1 MKKSFAALKEDFTI
15 IRQGLRLVKI
25 FLGKNYFSLNL
36 TVKILR
42 ALSPYIT
49 IYCTGLI
56 ITALTQKRDFGD
68 ILLYVLAATVST
80 LVIDVIIRTVNRKA
94 LIMLNSCWEKH
105 SALLSRKA
113 LELDF
118 SKAESSSVQEL
129 RGKIEENANNGNGLT
144 WVAECVAEMIACLIS
159 VFVAVFMIS
168 GMVVSRSSQPLSGFL
183 LFVDSPLFAAALIA
197 ATVIVIILSVKYH
210 GLSEKKQF
218 NIFNRMVK
226 YNPILEYYNRK
237 YLNENESGKD
247 VRIFNERG
255 LINEELTEKIYKP
268 VKKMRTDVFKVWISI
283 GQISTIGA
291 NLLGG
296 AVYIFVGLKAVIGA
310 FGAGKVVEYYG
321 AITKLISACTDI
333 AGNFGYLRANNAQL
347 KQEIE
352 YLALKSDMVNGS
364 RGIGDVDTEN
374 AVFEFHGVFFSY
386 PETDTLILN
395 DLNMTIRGGER
406 LAVVGMNGS
415 GKSTMIKL
423 LCRLYDPTKGK
434 ITLNGI
440 DIREFDYKEYL
451 KLFSIV
457 FQDFKLLAFPV
468 GENVACSESYD
479 EDRVWSCL
487 EMAGI
492 KDRVEEFP
500 KKLGQSLYKLY
511 EKDGIDL
518 SGGEEQKIAI
528 ARALYKDAP
537 FVILDE
543 PTAALDPIAE
553 SEIYSRFNDII
564 GNKTAVYISHRL
576 SSCRFCSRIVVFDG
590 GRIIEEGTHDRL
602 LADKNEKYSRLW
614 NAQARYYERENEK
627 TAEATA

>member
-1 MKKSFAALKEDFTI
+1 MKKFFSDLKEDFEI
-15 IRQGLRLVKI
+15 IRQGLKLVKI
-25 FLGKNYFSLNL
+25 YLGKNYFSLNL
-36 TVKILR
+36 IVKILR
-42 ALSPYIT
+42 AVSPYIT

-56 ITALTQKRDFGD
+56 ITALTQKQSFEQ
-68 ILLYVLAATVST
+68 ILVYVLVATIST
-80 LVIDVIIRTVNRKA
+80 LIIDVIIRTVNRKA

-105 SALLSRKA
+105 AALLSRKA
-113 LELDF
+113 LELDYA
-118 SKAESSSVQEL
+118 KAESSSVQEL

-144 WVAECVAEMIACLIS
+144 WVAECVAEMIAC
-159 VFVAVFMIS
+159 VFSIIVAIVLIS
-168 GMVVSRSSQPLSGFL
+168 GMVFSRSQTPLSGFMA
-183 LFVDSPLFAAALIA
+183 FVDSPLFAVSLIA
-197 ATVIVIILSVKYH
+197 FSVVVIAVSVRYH

-218 NIFNRMVK
+218 NIFNRAVK
-226 YNPILEYYNRK
+226 FNPILEYYNQK

-247 VRIFNERG
+247 VRIFNVKG
-255 LINEELTEKIYKP
+255 LINEEIEEKIHNP
-268 VKKMRTDVFKVWISI
+268 ISKMRKEVFRVWSTI
-283 GQISTIGA
+283 GQISTVSA

-296 AVYIFVGLKAVIGA
+296 LVYIFVGLKALAGA

-333 AGNFGYLRANNAQL
+333 AGNAGYLRANNAQL

-352 YLALKSDMVNGS
+352 YLNLVSDMENGT
-364 RGIGDVDTEN
+364 RTVEDIDPEN
-374 AVFEFHGVFFSY
+374 AVFEFHNVSFAY
-386 PETDTLILN
+386 PETEPMILKN
-395 DLNMTIRGGER
+395 FSMKIESGER

-423 LCRLYDPTKGK
+423 LCRLYDPTEGS

-440 DIREFDYKEYL
+440 DIREFDYAEYL
-451 KLFSIV
+451 KLFAIV

-468 GENVACSESYD
+468 GENVACSDEYD
-479 EDRVWSCL
+479 EERVWQCL
-487 EMAGI
+487 EMAGV

-500 KKLGQSLYKLY
+500 KKLRQSIYKLY

-553 SEIYSRFNDII
+553 SEIYSRFNDIA
-564 GNKTAVYISHRL
+564 GNKTTVYISHRL
-576 SSCRFCSRIVVFDG
+576 SSCRFCSRIIVFDNG
-590 GRIIEEGTHDRL
+590 SVIQEGTHEEL
-602 LADKNEKYSRLW
+602 LENPNGKYSELW
-614 NAQARYYERENEK
+614 NAQAQYYAENKEG
-627 TAEATA
+627 E

>member
-1 MKKSFAALKEDFTI
+1 MKKIISGLKEDINI
-15 IRQGLRLVKI
+15 IKQGLELVKI
-25 FLGKNYFSLNL
+25 YLGKNYFSLNL
-36 TVKILR
+36 IVKILR
-42 ALSPYIT
+42 AVSPYIT

-56 ITALTQKRDFGD
+56 ITALTQKSSFSQ
-68 ILLYVLAATVST
+68 ILKYVLVATVST
-80 LVIDVIIRTVNRKA
+80 LVIDIAIRTINRKA

-118 SKAESSSVQEL
+118 AKAESSSVQEL

-144 WVAECVAEMIACLIS
+144 WVAECVAEMIACIIS
-159 VFVAVFMIS
+159 VIVAVFMIS
-168 GMVVSRSSQPLSGFL
+168 GMVVSRSSVPLSGFAAL
-183 LFVDSPLFAAALIA
+183 VDSPLFAVLLVIFS
-197 ATVIVIILSVKYH
+197 VIVITLSVKYH

-226 YNPILEYYNRK
+226 FNPLLEYYNQK

-247 VRIFNERG
+247 VRIFNVQG
-255 LINEELTEKIYKP
+255 LIEEEISEKIHKP
-268 VKKMRTDVFKVWISI
+268 IAKMRNDVFKVWATI
-283 GQISTIGA
+283 GQISSISA

-296 AVYIFVGLKAVIGA
+296 LVYIFVGLKALLGA

-321 AITKLISACTDI
+321 AITKLIAACTDI
-333 AGNFGYLRANNAQL
+333 AGNWGYLHANNEQL

-352 YLALKSDMVNGS
+352 YLNLTSDMENGWRKIDETDMES
-364 RGIGDVDTEN
+364 F
-374 AVFEFHGVFFSY
+374 VFEFHNVSFSY
-386 PETDTLILN
+386 PETKPLILKN
-395 DLNMTIRGGER
+395 FNMKIKSGEH

-423 LCRLYDPTKGK
+423 LCRLYDPTEGK

-440 DIREFDYKEYL
+440 DIREFDYAEYL
-451 KLFSIV
+451 KFFAIV
-457 FQDFKLLAFPV
+457 FQDFKLLAFPI
-468 GENVACSESYD
+468 GENVACSEEYD
-479 EDRVWSCL
+479 EEKVWRCL

-492 KDRVEEFP
+492 KDTVEKFP
-500 KKLGQSLYKLY
+500 KKLNQAIYKLY

-553 SEIYSRFNDII
+553 SDIYSKFDEIA
-564 GNKTAVYISHRL
+564 GNKTAIYISHRL
-576 SSCRFCSRIVVFDG
+576 SSCRFCSRIAVFHEG
-590 GRIIEEGTHDRL
+590 EIIQEGTHEEL
-602 LADKNEKYSRLW
+602 LSCEDGKYSILW
-614 NAQARYYERENEK
+614 NAQAKYYTKNE
-627 TAEATA
+627 E

>member
-1 MKKSFAALKEDFTI
+1 MKKAFIQLKEDCEI
-15 IRQGLRLVKI
+15 IRQGLKLVKI

-36 TVKILR
+36 IVKMLR
-42 ALSPYIT
+42 AVSPYIS

-56 ITALTQKRDFGD
+56 ITALTEKQNFEH
-68 ILLYVLAATVST
+68 ILKYVLFATVSILIT
-80 LVIDVIIRTVNRKA
+80 DIIIRTVNRKA

-113 LELDF
+113 LELDYA
-118 SKAESSSVQEL
+118 KAESSSVQQL

-144 WVAECVAEMIACLIS
+144 WVAECVAEIIS
-159 VFVAVFMIS
+159 CIFSVIVAIVMIS
-168 GMVVSRSSQPLSGFL
+168 GMVFSKSDTPQTGIMAIVN
-183 LFVDSPLFAAALIA
+183 SPLFAIGLVAFSAVMIA
-197 ATVIVIILSVKYH
+197 LSVRFH
-210 GLSEKKQF
+210 SLSEKKQF
-218 NIFNRMVK
+218 NIFNSAVK
-226 YNPILEYYNRK
+226 FNPVLEYYNQK

-247 VRIFNERG
+247 VRIFNVKG
-255 LINEELTEKIYKP
+255 LINEEIEEKIYKP
-268 VKKMRTDVFKVWISI
+268 TAVMRNDVFKVW
-283 GQISTIGA
+283 STIGQVSTVST

-296 AVYIFVGLKAVIGA
+296 LVYIFVGLKALSGA

-333 AGNFGYLRANNAQL
+333 AGNAGYLRANNVQL

-352 YLALKSDMVNGS
+352 YLALASDMENGTKT
-364 RGIGDVDTEN
+364 IEN
-374 AVFEFHGVFFSY
+374 IDPQNCIFEFHNVSFAY
-386 PETDTLILN
+386 PETDELILN
-395 DLNMTIRGGER
+395 SFNMTIKSGEH

-440 DIREFDYKEYL
+440 DIKEFDYSEYL

-457 FQDFKLLAFPV
+457 FQDFRLLAFPV
-468 GENVACSESYD
+468 GENIACSQEYD
-479 EDRVWSCL
+479 EEKVWKCL

-492 KDRVEEFP
+492 RERVEEFP
-500 KKLGQSLYKLY
+500 KKLKQSIYKLY

-553 SEIYSRFNDII
+553 SDIYSRFNDIA

-576 SSCRFCSRIVVFDG
+576 SSCRFCSRIVVFDKG
-590 GRIIEEGTHDRL
+590 TIIQEGTHEEL
-602 LADKNEKYSRLW
+602 LSQTDGLYTKLW
-614 NAQARYYERENEK
+614 NAQAQYYS
-627 TAEATA
+627 A

>member
-1 MKKSFAALKEDFTI
+1 MKKIISGLKEDINI
-15 IRQGLRLVKI
+15 IKQGLELVKI
-25 FLGKNYFSLNL
+25 YLGKNYFSLNL
-36 TVKILR
+36 IVKILR
-42 ALSPYIT
+42 AVSPYIT

-56 ITALTQKRDFGD
+56 ITALTQKSSFSQ
-68 ILLYVLAATVST
+68 ILKYVLVATVST
-80 LVIDVIIRTVNRKA
+80 LVIDIAIRTINRKA

-118 SKAESSSVQEL
+118 AKAESSSVQEL

-144 WVAECVAEMIACLIS
+144 WVAECVAEMIACIIS
-159 VFVAVFMIS
+159 VIVAVFMIS
-168 GMVVSRSSQPLSGFL
+168 GMVVSRSSVPLTGFAAL
-183 LFVDSPLFAAALIA
+183 VDSPLFAVLLVIFS
-197 ATVIVIILSVKYH
+197 VIVITLSVKYH

-226 YNPILEYYNRK
+226 FNPLLEYYNQK

-247 VRIFNERG
+247 VRIFNVQG
-255 LINEELTEKIYKP
+255 LIEEEISEKIHKP
-268 VKKMRTDVFKVWISI
+268 IAKMRNDVFKVWATI
-283 GQISTIGA
+283 GQISSISA

-296 AVYIFVGLKAVIGA
+296 LVYIFVGLKALLGA

-321 AITKLISACTDI
+321 AITKLIAACTDI
-333 AGNFGYLRANNAQL
+333 AGNWGYLHANNEQL

-352 YLALKSDMVNGS
+352 YLNLTSDMENGWRKIDETDMES
-364 RGIGDVDTEN
+364 F
-374 AVFEFHGVFFSY
+374 VFEFHNVSFSY
-386 PETDTLILN
+386 PETKPLILKN
-395 DLNMTIRGGER
+395 FNMKIKSGEH

-423 LCRLYDPTKGK
+423 LCRLYDPTEGK

-440 DIREFDYKEYL
+440 DIREFDYAEYL
-451 KLFSIV
+451 KFFAIV
-457 FQDFKLLAFPV
+457 FQDFKLLAFPI
-468 GENVACSESYD
+468 GENVACSEEYD
-479 EDRVWSCL
+479 EEKVWRCL

-492 KDRVEEFP
+492 KDTVEKFP
-500 KKLGQSLYKLY
+500 KKLNQAIYKLY

-553 SEIYSRFNDII
+553 SDIYSKFDEIA
-564 GNKTAVYISHRL
+564 GNKTAIYISHRL
-576 SSCRFCSRIVVFDG
+576 SSCRFCSRIAVFHEG
-590 GRIIEEGTHDRL
+590 EIIQEGTHEEL
-602 LADKNEKYSRLW
+602 LSCEDGKYSILW
-614 NAQARYYERENEK
+614 NAQAKYYTKNE
-627 TAEATA
+627 E

>member
-1 MKKSFAALKEDFTI
+1 MKKHLRELKDDFFI
-15 IRQGLRLVKI
+15 IKEGLKLVKI
-25 FLGKNYFSLNL
+25 YLGKNYFSLNL
-36 TVKILR
+36 IVKILR
-42 ALSPYIT
+42 AVSPYIT

-56 ITALTQKRDFGD
+56 ITALAEKRELKE
-68 ILLYVLAATVST
+68 ILLYVLIATLSG
-80 LVIDVIIRTVNRKA
+80 LIIDIIIRTVNRKA

-118 SKAESSSVQEL
+118 AKAESSSVQEL

-159 VFVAVFMIS
+159 VAVAIVMIS
-168 GMVVSRSSQPLSGFL
+168 GMVISRADGALTGFMA
-183 LFVDSPLFAAALIA
+183 FVNSPLLAVCLVILTFVGIA
-197 ATVIVIILSVKYH
+197 VSVKYH
-210 GLSEKKQF
+210 GQSEKKQF
-218 NIFNRMVK
+218 NIFNRVVK
-226 YNPILEYYNRK
+226 FNPVLEYYNQK

-247 VRIFNERG
+247 VRIFDEKG
-255 LINEELTEKIYKP
+255 LIEEEIREKIYKP
-268 VKKMRTDVFKVWISI
+268 TEKMRNDVFKVWSGM
-283 GQISTIGA
+283 GQISTVIT

-296 AVYIFVGLKAVIGA
+296 AVYVFVGLKALAGA

-333 AGNFGYLRANNAQL
+333 AGNAGYLRANNGQL
-347 KQEIE
+347 KQELE
-352 YLALKSDMVNGS
+352 YLSLASDMVSGD
-364 RGIGDVDTEN
+364 RTVDGIDPDSC
-374 AVFEFHGVFFSY
+374 VFEFHNVSFAY
-386 PETDTLILN
+386 PETEPLVLRDFSMKICS
-395 DLNMTIRGGER
+395 GER

-423 LCRLYDPTKGK
+423 LCRLYDPTEGK

-440 DIREFDYKEYL
+440 DIREFNYSEYL
-451 KLFSIV
+451 KLFAIV

-468 GENVACSESYD
+468 GENIACSESYD
-479 EDRVWSCL
+479 EEKVWKCL
-487 EMAGI
+487 QMAGI
-492 KDRVEEFP
+492 KERVEQFP
-500 KKLGQSLYKLY
+500 KKLDTAIYKLY

-553 SEIYSRFNDII
+553 SEIYSGFNDII
-564 GNKTAVYISHRL
+564 GNKTAVFISHRL
-576 SSCRFCSRIVVFDG
+576 SSCRFCTRIAVFHKG
-590 GRIIEEGTHDRL
+590 CIVEEGTHEEL
-602 LADKNEKYSRLW
+602 LLIPDGKYRELW
-614 NAQARYYERENEK
+614 NAQAQYYKENDIRLS
-627 TAEATA
+627 AV

>member
-1 MKKSFAALKEDFTI
+1 MKKIISGLKEDINI
-15 IRQGLRLVKI
+15 IKQGLELVKI
-25 FLGKNYFSLNL
+25 YLGKNYFSLNL
-36 TVKILR
+36 IVKILR
-42 ALSPYIT
+42 AVSPYIT

-56 ITALTQKRDFGD
+56 ITALTQKSSFSQ
-68 ILLYVLAATVST
+68 ILKYVLVATVST
-80 LVIDVIIRTVNRKA
+80 LVIDIAIRTINRKA

-118 SKAESSSVQEL
+118 AKAESSSVQEL

-144 WVAECVAEMIACLIS
+144 WVAECVAEMIACIIS
-159 VFVAVFMIS
+159 VIVAVFMIS
-168 GMVVSRSSQPLSGFL
+168 GMVVSRSSVPLSGFAAL
-183 LFVDSPLFAAALIA
+183 VDSPLFAVLLVIFS
-197 ATVIVIILSVKYH
+197 VIVITLSVKYH

-226 YNPILEYYNRK
+226 FNPLLEYYNQK

-247 VRIFNERG
+247 VRIFNVQG
-255 LINEELTEKIYKP
+255 LIEEEISEKIHKP
-268 VKKMRTDVFKVWISI
+268 IAKMRNDVFKVWATI
-283 GQISTIGA
+283 GQISSISA

-296 AVYIFVGLKAVIGA
+296 LVYIFVGLKALLGA

-321 AITKLISACTDI
+321 AITKLIAACTDI
-333 AGNFGYLRANNAQL
+333 AGNWGYLHANNEQL

-352 YLALKSDMVNGS
+352 YLNLTSDMENGWRKIDETDMES
-364 RGIGDVDTEN
+364 F
-374 AVFEFHGVFFSY
+374 VFEFHNVSFSY
-386 PETDTLILN
+386 PDTKPLILKN
-395 DLNMTIRGGER
+395 FNMKIKSGEH

-423 LCRLYDPTKGK
+423 LCRLYDPTEGK

-440 DIREFDYKEYL
+440 DIREFDYAEYL
-451 KLFSIV
+451 KFFAIV
-457 FQDFKLLAFPV
+457 FQDFKLLAFPI
-468 GENVACSESYD
+468 GENVACSEEYD
-479 EDRVWSCL
+479 EEKVWRCL

-492 KDRVEEFP
+492 KDTVEKFP
-500 KKLGQSLYKLY
+500 KKLNQAIYKLY

-553 SEIYSRFNDII
+553 SDIYSKFDEIA
-564 GNKTAVYISHRL
+564 GNKTAIYISHRL
-576 SSCRFCSRIVVFDG
+576 SSCRFCSRIAVFHEG
-590 GRIIEEGTHDRL
+590 EIIQEGTHEEL
-602 LADKNEKYSRLW
+602 LSCEDGKYSILW
-614 NAQARYYERENEK
+614 NAQAKYYTENE
-627 TAEATA
+627 E

>member
-1 MKKSFAALKEDFTI
+1 MKKFFVQLKEDYDI
-15 IRQGLRLVKI
+15 IRQGLKLVKVY
-25 FLGKNYFSLNL
+25 LGKNYFSLNL
-36 TVKILR
+36 IVKILR
-42 ALSPYIT
+42 AVSPYIS

-56 ITALTQKRDFGD
+56 ITALTEKQSFEQ
-68 ILLYVLAATVST
+68 ILKYVLLATVSILLT
-80 LVIDVIIRTVNRKA
+80 DIVIRTINRKA

-113 LELDF
+113 LELDYA
-118 SKAESSSVQEL
+118 KAESSSVQEL

-144 WVAECVAEMIACLIS
+144 WVAECVAEIIACIFS
-159 VFVAVFMIS
+159 VIVAIIMIS
-168 GMVVSRSSQPLSGFL
+168 GMVFSKSDVPQTGFMALVS
-183 LFVDSPLFAAALIA
+183 SPLFAVGLVAFAAVMIA
-197 ATVIVIILSVKYH
+197 LSVRYH
-210 GLSEKKQF
+210 SLSEKKQF
-218 NIFNRMVK
+218 NIFNSAVK
-226 YNPILEYYNRK
+226 FNPILEYYNQK

-247 VRIFNERG
+247 VRIFDVKG
-255 LINEELTEKIYKP
+255 LINEEIEEKIYKP
-268 VKKMRTDVFKVWISI
+268 TLIMRNGVFKVWSTI
-283 GQISTIGA
+283 GQISTVST

-296 AVYIFVGLKAVIGA
+296 LVYIFVGLKALSGA

-321 AITKLISACTDI
+321 AITKLINACTDI
-333 AGNFGYLRANNAQL
+333 AGNAGYLRANNVQL

-352 YLALKSDMVNGS
+352 YLNLVSDMENGT
-364 RGIGDVDTEN
+364 RTIEDIDTDN
-374 AVFEFHGVFFSY
+374 CIFEFHNVTFVY
-386 PETDTLILN
+386 PETDVLILN
-395 DLNMTIRGGER
+395 GFNMKIKSGEH

-440 DIREFDYKEYL
+440 DIREFDYSEYL

-468 GENVACSESYD
+468 SENVACSDEYD
-479 EDRVWSCL
+479 EEKVWKCL

-492 KDRVEEFP
+492 KERVEEFP
-500 KKLGQSLYKLY
+500 KKLRQSVYKLY

-553 SEIYSRFNDII
+553 SDIYSRFNDIA

-576 SSCRFCSRIVVFDG
+576 SSCRFCNRIVVFDKG
-590 GRIIEEGTHDRL
+590 TIIQEGTHEEL
-602 LADKNEKYSRLW
+602 LSESNGKYSELW
-614 NAQARYYERENEK
+614 NAQAQYYSE
-627 TAEATA
+627 

>member
-1 MKKSFAALKEDFTI
+1 MKKFIADLKEDFEI
-15 IRQGLRLVKI
+15 IKQGLKLVKI
-25 FLGKNYFSLNL
+25 YLGKNYFSLNL
-36 TVKILR
+36 IVKILR
-42 ALSPYIT
+42 AVSPYIT

-56 ITALTQKRDFGD
+56 ITALTEKQSFEQIIK
-68 ILLYVLAATVST
+68 YVLVATIST

-113 LELDF
+113 LELDYA
-118 SKAESSSVQEL
+118 KAESSSVQEL

-144 WVAECVAEMIACLIS
+144 WVAECVAEMIAC
-159 VFVAVFMIS
+159 VFSIVVAIFMIS
-168 GMVVSRSSQPLSGFL
+168 GMVFSQSPTSVSGFMA
-183 LFVDSPLFAAALIA
+183 FVDSPLFAISLIIFS
-197 ATVIVIILSVKYH
+197 VIVIAVSVRYH

-218 NIFNRMVK
+218 NIFNRAVK
-226 YNPILEYYNRK
+226 FNPVREYYNQK

-247 VRIFNERG
+247 VRIFDVKA
-255 LINEELTEKIYKP
+255 LINEELEEKIYTP
-268 VKKMRTDVFKVWISI
+268 TKKMRNEVFKVWATI
-283 GQISTIGA
+283 GQISSVSA

-296 AVYIFVGLKAVIGA
+296 IVYIFVGLKALAGA

-321 AITKLISACTDI
+321 AITKLITACTDI
-333 AGNFGYLRANNAQL
+333 AGNAGYLRANNAQL

-352 YLALKSDMVNGS
+352 YLNLVSDMENGT
-364 RGIGDVDTEN
+364 RTVDGIDPAT
-374 AVFEFHGVFFSY
+374 AVFEFHNVSFAY
-386 PETDTLILN
+386 PETEQMILK
-395 DLNMTIRGGER
+395 DFSMKIESGEH

-423 LCRLYDPTKGK
+423 LCRLYDPTEGK

-440 DIREFDYKEYL
+440 DIREFDYAEYL
-451 KLFSIV
+451 KLFAIV

-468 GENVACSESYD
+468 GENVACSDEYD
-479 EDRVWSCL
+479 EERVWKCL
-487 EMAGI
+487 EMAGV
-492 KDRVEEFP
+492 KERVEEFP
-500 KKLGQSLYKLY
+500 KKLKQSIYKLY

-553 SEIYSRFNDII
+553 SEIYSRFNEIA
-564 GNKTAVYISHRL
+564 GNKTTVYISHRL
-576 SSCRFCSRIVVFDG
+576 SSCRFCSRIVVFDNG
-590 GRIIEEGTHDRL
+590 SVIQEGTHEEL
-602 LADKNEKYSRLW
+602 LENPDGKYSELW
-614 NAQARYYERENEK
+614 NAQAQYYAEK
-627 TAEATA
+627 N

>member
-1 MKKSFAALKEDFTI
+1 MKKFIADLKEDFEI
-15 IRQGLRLVKI
+15 IKQGLKLVKI
-25 FLGKNYFSLNL
+25 YLGKNYFSLNL
-36 TVKILR
+36 IVKILR
-42 ALSPYIT
+42 AVSPYIT

-56 ITALTQKRDFGD
+56 ITALTEKQSFEQIIK
-68 ILLYVLAATVST
+68 YVLVATIST

-113 LELDF
+113 LELDYA
-118 SKAESSSVQEL
+118 KAESSSVQEL

-144 WVAECVAEMIACLIS
+144 WVAECVAEMIAC
-159 VFVAVFMIS
+159 VFSIVVAIFMIS
-168 GMVVSRSSQPLSGFL
+168 GMVFSQSPTSVSGFMA
-183 LFVDSPLFAAALIA
+183 FVDSPLFAILLIIFS
-197 ATVIVIILSVKYH
+197 VIVIAVSVRYH

-218 NIFNRMVK
+218 NIFNRAVK
-226 YNPILEYYNRK
+226 FNPVREYYNQK

-247 VRIFNERG
+247 VRIFDVKA
-255 LINEELTEKIYKP
+255 LINEELEEKIYTP
-268 VKKMRTDVFKVWISI
+268 TKKMRNEVFKVWATI
-283 GQISTIGA
+283 GQISSVSA

-296 AVYIFVGLKAVIGA
+296 IVYIFVGLKALAGA

-321 AITKLISACTDI
+321 AITKLITACTDI
-333 AGNFGYLRANNAQL
+333 AGNAGYLRANNAQL

-352 YLALKSDMVNGS
+352 YLNLVSDMENGT
-364 RGIGDVDTEN
+364 RTVDGIDPAK
-374 AVFEFHGVFFSY
+374 AVFEFHNVSFAY
-386 PETDTLILN
+386 PETEQMILK
-395 DLNMTIRGGER
+395 DFSMKIESGEH

-440 DIREFDYKEYL
+440 DIREFDYAEYL
-451 KLFSIV
+451 KLFAIV

-468 GENVACSESYD
+468 GENVACSDEYD
-479 EDRVWSCL
+479 EERVWKCL
-487 EMAGI
+487 EMAGV
-492 KDRVEEFP
+492 KERVEEFP
-500 KKLGQSLYKLY
+500 KKLKQSIYKLY

-553 SEIYSRFNDII
+553 SEIYSRFNEIA
-564 GNKTAVYISHRL
+564 GNKTTVYISHRL
-576 SSCRFCSRIVVFDG
+576 SSCRFCSRIVVFDNG
-590 GRIIEEGTHDRL
+590 SVIQEGTHEEL
-602 LADKNEKYSRLW
+602 LENPDGKYSELW
-614 NAQARYYERENEK
+614 NAQAQYYAEK
-627 TAEATA
+627 N